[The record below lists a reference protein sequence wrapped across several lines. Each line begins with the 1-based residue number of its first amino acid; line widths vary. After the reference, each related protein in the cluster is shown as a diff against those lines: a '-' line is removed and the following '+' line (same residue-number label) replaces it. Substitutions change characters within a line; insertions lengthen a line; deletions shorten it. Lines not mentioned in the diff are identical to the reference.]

1 MAMKRTVLAG
11 LAAAALLLT
20 GCTADADEDIAV
32 AERWDFHSRPELAPP
47 KVDIDS
53 GSFPDDNGDLETF
66 LAPKG
71 QTKTDD
77 KSWVGG
83 LILDSAGDP
92 VWIRDDGE
100 QLWDLRVQEY
110 QGQPVL
116 TWWEGLADTPHTAGE
131 VVVLD
136 TSYQE
141 IARVGMGGELP
152 KDTSDLHETT
162 ITADDTMFLI
172 SYVKKQTDLSS
183 VGGDKDGWAWEG
195 IVQEVDL
202 ETGDPL
208 FEWHSLDAVPVDQS
222 EAELKDGEGT
232 KDEPFDYIH
241 LNSVS
246 EDDDGKALLV
256 SARNTHAVYQ
266 LDRKSADLNWVL
278 GGKASDFEMGDGAQF
293 AWQHDAQRR
302 SDGTL
307 TMFDNHAAPRL
318 GDTRGLRLDV
328 DEKKKRAEVV
338 TEYPAPDDRSSGSQ
352 GNFQELPNG
361 NVVLGWGSEPF
372 VSEFS
377 KDGKLLA
384 DLTFTGGSNYRAYR
398 FDWHAQPTAPPTAT
412 TSQPQPDSTRVHMS
426 WNGATEVASWRVL
439 SGDDEDH
446 LVENTEVE
454 RTGFE
459 TAADITP
466 NGSTIIVEALDA
478 DGKSLGSTRAGPR
491 NK

>member
-1 MAMKRTVLAG
+1 M
-11 LAAAALLLT
+11 
-20 GCTADADEDIAV
+20 
-32 AERWDFHSRPELAPP
+32 DFHSRPELAPP

-172 SYVKKQTDLSS
+172 SYVKTQTDLST
-183 VGGDKDGWAWEG
+183 VGGAEDGWAWEG
-195 IVQEVDL
+195 IVQEVDI

-208 FEWHSLDAVPVDQS
+208 FEWHSLDAVPVDPS

-232 KDEPFDYIH
+232 KTSP
-241 LNSVS
+241 S
-246 EDDDGKALLV
+246 
-256 SARNTHAVYQ
+256 
-266 LDRKSADLNWVL
+266 
-278 GGKASDFEMGDGAQF
+278 
-293 AWQHDAQRR
+293 
-302 SDGTL
+302 
-307 TMFDNHAAPRL
+307 
-318 GDTRGLRLDV
+318 
-328 DEKKKRAEVV
+328 
-338 TEYPAPDDRSSGSQ
+338 
-352 GNFQELPNG
+352 
-361 NVVLGWGSEPF
+361 
-372 VSEFS
+372 
-377 KDGKLLA
+377 
-384 DLTFTGGSNYRAYR
+384 
-398 FDWHAQPTAPPTAT
+398 T
-412 TSQPQPDSTRVHMS
+412 TSTQLRVR
-426 WNGATEVASWRVL
+426 G
-439 SGDDEDH
+439 
-446 LVENTEVE
+446 
-454 RTGFE
+454 
-459 TAADITP
+459 
-466 NGSTIIVEALDA
+466 
-478 DGKSLGSTRAGPR
+478 
-491 NK
+491 